1 MTTGS
6 EQRAYVQLLCST
18 VAWYSQ
24 TGAMAARTVH
34 RDLATGR
41 PRSPM
46 VSTRAPMGERTRRFS
61 SPDGVVP
68 SPVSMQSLPFSG
80 PRVANRSTPPG
91 EIRGPAGQPDGA
103 RHSFSMH
110 GRAWKLE
117 LGIPATGRSFWKIF
131 VRGDPSERA
140 PRRHGAP
147 FVIPR

>member
-61 SPDGVVP
+61 SPGVVP
-68 SPVSMQSLPFSG
+68 SPCKAFLSPVLGSPTAQRRQGKFVALPDRRTGHAIRFPCMDVLESWSLEFQ
-80 PRVANRSTPPG
+80 R
-91 EIRGPAGQPDGA
+91 PAGVSGKFLFTETLA
-103 RHSFSMH
+103 
-110 GRAWKLE
+110 
-117 LGIPATGRSFWKIF
+117 
-131 VRGDPSERA
+131 SERLVGMA
-140 PRRHGAP
+140 LLS
-147 FVIPR
+147 